1 MSASGDRR
9 AGPPETASAGSL
21 ELPRPTSAIAIQ
33 ASGLSAGY
41 GGREVL
47 QDVSLTLH
55 DGEIL
60 CLIGHNGAGKS
71 TLLRVLFGL
80 HRPSAGRI
88 AVFGQTLANHAPAA
102 LGAAGVALVPEGR
115 GVFPDLTVEEIFGL
129 ALWSAGVPK
138 SGQRERIEEVLEV
151 LPRIKE
157 FRTRRAGTLSGGQQQ
172 MVSIGRALLTRPRA
186 LLLDEPSIGLAPKL
200 FQDLIRPIAELRR
213 SRGMAILLVEQN
225 VREAFAVSDR
235 VLVMRSGR
243 FIFEG
248 APSELDDHARL
259 MELF

>member
-1 MSASGDRR
+1 MSA
-9 AGPPETASAGSL
+9 A
-21 ELPRPTSAIAIQ
+21 AIEAR
-33 ASGLSAGY
+33 GLAAGY

-47 QDVSLTLH
+47 QDVSISLGA
-55 DGEIL
+55 GEVL
-60 CLIGHNGAGKS
+60 CMIGHNGAGKS

-80 HRPSAGRI
+80 HRPSAGSIRI
-88 AVFGQTLANHAPAA
+88 FGQELPRHTPAA

-115 GVFPDLTVEEIFGL
+115 GVFPDLTVNEIFGL
-129 ALWSAGVPK
+129 ALWSAGVPD
-138 SGQRERIEEVLEV
+138 RERDERIHEVLEV
-151 LPRIKE
+151 LPRIRD
-157 FRTRRAGTLSGGQQQ
+157 FRERRAGTLSGGQQQ
-172 MVSIGRALLTRPRA
+172 MVSIARALLTRPKV

-200 FQDLIRPIAELRR
+200 FQDLIRPIAKLRE

-235 VLVMRSGR
+235 VLVMKSGA

-248 APSELDDHARL
+248 PPSELDDHAKL